1 MIDDRLGSIWC
12 LHWLASGKSYQADQN
27 LRTRPMEWSW
37 KPSRKS
43 CLVAQIGKSRDKGFA
58 MPWKSKCNRWDVF
71 ALYCL
76 HFSLLEQHLL
86 LLQTQQ
92 LRLLFLCKCTDAGLF
107 SIGRLSVISYPREEH
122 LEIVGT
128 APPQQLPRTW
138 LLELSM
144 LSVVVVVAPLLPI
157 SGCVANE
164 SLSKIT
170 NMSRCISIKQL
181 NITTLLA
188 STS

>member
-1 MIDDRLGSIWC
+1 
-12 LHWLASGKSYQADQN
+12 
-27 LRTRPMEWSW
+27 
-37 KPSRKS
+37 
-43 CLVAQIGKSRDKGFA
+43 

-76 HFSLLEQHLL
+76 HLSLLAHHLL
-86 LLQTQQ
+86 LLQTEQ
-92 LRLLFLCKCTDAGLF
+92 LRLLLFLCKCTDAGLF

-170 NMSRCISIKQL
+170 HRNRYISIKQ
-181 NITTLLA
+181 ISKTTLLVEGTYLQA
-188 STS
+188 RAGFLSYESQTEVMCLWYLSDEVGGMKNYSQVRKQQKRPK

>member
-1 MIDDRLGSIWC
+1 M
-12 LHWLASGKSYQADQN
+12 
-27 LRTRPMEWSW
+27 
-37 KPSRKS
+37 
-43 CLVAQIGKSRDKGFA
+43 
-58 MPWKSKCNRWDVF
+58 
-71 ALYCL
+71 
-76 HFSLLEQHLL
+76 
-86 LLQTQQ
+86 
-92 LRLLFLCKCTDAGLF
+92 
-107 SIGRLSVISYPREEH
+107 
-122 LEIVGT
+122 EIVGT

-144 LSVVVVVAPLLPI
+144 LSVVVVVGPLLPI

-170 NMSRCISIKQL
+170 NMSRYISIKQI